1 MEQVQVVHQL
11 MEYVAPAALN
21 KDSAV
26 SVGVRVD
33 GARGSLPAHIA
44 GEGHAH
50 PPPWGLCEERPW
62 QRGHLRPVSPTGG
75 LGRALHPR
83 PRRPAPP
90 RGGAHHQP
98 HGRILGERRDGEA
111 VRGEAG
117 GLVRLGDLLVVV
129 VVVAAVG
136 GGDGEEGCAA
146 AASAIGG
153 EGGEREERAGGGGD
167 RDGLH
172 ACPGGDGETPS
183 TTRNL
188 QPCVRL

>member
-1 MEQVQVVHQL
+1 MSTGE
-11 MEYVAPAALN
+11 
-21 KDSAV
+21 
-26 SVGVRVD
+26 
-33 GARGSLPAHIA
+33 RG
-44 GEGHAH
+44 
-50 PPPWGLCEERPW
+50 RN
-62 QRGHLRPVSPTGG
+62 
-75 LGRALHPR
+75 GRAEKR
-83 PRRPAPP
+83 T
-90 RGGAHHQP
+90 
-98 HGRILGERRDGEA
+98 
-111 VRGEAG
+111 
-117 GLVRLGDLLVVV
+117 
-129 VVVAAVG
+129 VG